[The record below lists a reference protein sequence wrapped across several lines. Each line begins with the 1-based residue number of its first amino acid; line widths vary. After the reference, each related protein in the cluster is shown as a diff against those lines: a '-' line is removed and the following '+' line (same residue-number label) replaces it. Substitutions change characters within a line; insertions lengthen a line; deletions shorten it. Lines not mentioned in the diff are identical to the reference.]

1 MATTVIPLDVYRYIN
16 LAGTSS
22 EFTNGILNAG
32 LKIACPG
39 FMLTRWLLLKK
50 SATLSYLELDLT
62 GEHLKREGGGK
73 RRLP

>member
-1 MATTVIPLDVYRYIN
+1 MATTVIPLDVYRYIK

-22 EFTNGILNAG
+22 EFATDILNAG

-50 SATLSYLELDLT
+50 PATLSYLELDLT
-62 GEHLKREGGGK
+62 GEHLKREEGK